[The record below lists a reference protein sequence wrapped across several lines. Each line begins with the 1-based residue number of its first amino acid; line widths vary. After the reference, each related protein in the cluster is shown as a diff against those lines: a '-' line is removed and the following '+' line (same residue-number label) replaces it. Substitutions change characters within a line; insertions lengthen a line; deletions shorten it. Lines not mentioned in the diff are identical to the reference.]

1 MKFESKNLRY
11 FYFTNYLKG
20 KNMMSKTIYF
30 IVLSIILLIV
40 PVINATPPIPDN
52 GLVLH
57 LDAGQSVETDAEGS
71 VIRWNDLSPNKR
83 VAVVPRGRSA
93 PRHDFRNKTIR
104 FQNGTGLY
112 IDEQIVSADRQNVT
126 VFAIAEHSGSSS
138 FSILGFRTGVVP
150 LVQLDV
156 DENEMARW
164 VVRDTKNQTIS
175 VKTPAVSGFKTLFGG
190 MMKETENETAISVF
204 YHDKEETVNG
214 SHLNSPLFAKGMFIG
229 CLNRH
234 EHSWTGTISEILVY
248 DRAISADEIV
258 QIKEYLFKKYHIQ
271 KNIPLFQDSW
281 NVLNIPRYSGQV
293 DQEFSTDVCVV
304 GAGSAG
310 CAAAIIAAR
319 EGANVVL
326 VERQER
332 LGGTGTNAE
341 VASWEP
347 GPGCSLARELFER
360 MKALGGAGV
369 GCPRPLQTNASYGYF
384 LVTEGESYEST
395 THCAKIVP
403 AQFRNVPYKPEIF
416 DQVVR
421 EILFETKKV
430 VLLDKTYFFQ
440 SEINSEKNR
449 IESILVRNAEEK
461 TIRIRAKI
469 FIDST
474 GDVWVCRSLGC
485 EVMLGIDSRNTFD
498 EPSAPE
504 KGRLQ
509 LNAITRLYTIAR
521 RSNVKTQPAPK
532 PSVPFPA
539 VAYICG
545 WKDGPLTVNMM
556 PTLPG
561 RVLIDYGY
569 DEALRRSEQIVY
581 AHWHWLQQ
589 IPDFQNFELVQ
600 IAPMLGIRESYR
612 VKTKYVLREQDLIET
627 LKNQQHDDIIAIADH
642 GIDIHGADGGLTPV
656 SFAYGIPYRCMIPTG
671 NWQNVL
677 VACRGAGFSRIAASS
692 CRLQR
697 TMIQLGHAAGLAA
710 AWAAEKNNSVEEI
723 DIPALVKRLNA
734 AKRYNEYLAPKIE

>member
-1 MKFESKNLRY
+1 MNIFNFKKGESPMKTFNL
-11 FYFTNYLKG
+11 F
-20 KNMMSKTIYF
+20 
-30 IVLSIILLIV
+30 LSILFLFVFSSTIF
-40 PVINATPPIPDN
+40 ATEPIPKK

-57 LDAGQSVETDAEGS
+57 LDAGQSVETDAEGY
-71 VIRWNDLSPNKR
+71 VVCWRDISPNKQT
-83 VAVVPRGRSA
+83 AIVPKGRSA
-93 PRHDFRNKTIR
+93 PRHDSLNRSIL

-112 IDEQIVSADRQNVT
+112 IDEQVVPADKRKVS
-126 VFAIAEHSGSSS
+126 VFAVAELAGSSS
-138 FSILGFRTGVVP
+138 FSIIGLRTGAVP

-156 DENEMARW
+156 DSNEMARW
-164 VVRDTKNQTIS
+164 IVRDTKNQTIS
-175 VKTPAVSGFKTLFGG
+175 AETPAVSGTRTLFGG
-190 MMKETENETAISVF
+190 ILNDTENGTAMSVF
-204 YHDKEETVNG
+204 YHDREETVNG
-214 SHLNSPLFAKGMFIG
+214 SRLDLPLFVKGMFIG
-229 CLNRH
+229 CLGMPQF
-234 EHSWTGTISEILVY
+234 SWTGTISEILIY
-248 DRAISADEIV
+248 DRALSADATA
-258 QIKEYLFKKYHIQ
+258 QIKKYLFEKYQIQ
-271 KNIPLFQDSW
+271 KEVSKYQDSW
-281 NVLNIPRYSGQV
+281 NVLNIPRYNGQV

-310 CAAAIIAAR
+310 CAAAIVAAR

-332 LGGTGTNAE
+332 LGGTGTNAQ
-341 VASWEP
+341 VAGWEP

-369 GCPRPLQTNASYGYF
+369 GRPQPLQTKAPYGYF
-384 LVTEGESYEST
+384 PVTEGESYEST
-395 THCAKIVP
+395 THRVNVAP
-403 AQFRNVPYKPEIF
+403 AQFRDVPYKPEIF

-421 EILFETKKV
+421 EMLFETKRV

-440 SEINSEKNR
+440 SETNPEKTR
-449 IESILVRNAEEK
+449 IESILVRNNKEK
-461 TIRIRAKI
+461 TIRIRAKV

-485 EVMLGIDSRNTFD
+485 EVMLGIDPQNAFD

-521 RSNVKTQPAPK
+521 SSDVKSSNAKTQPVPN
-532 PSVPFPA
+532 PPIPFPA
-539 VAYICG
+539 CAHICG
-545 WKDGPLTVNMM
+545 WKDGSLAVNML
-556 PTLPG
+556 PTLSG
-561 RVLIDYGY
+561 RALIDYGY

-589 IPDFQNFELVQ
+589 IPDFQDFELIQ

-627 LKNQQHDDIIAIADH
+627 LKNQQHNDIVVIADH
-642 GIDIHGADGGLTPV
+642 ACDIHGAGGGLKPV
-656 SFAYGIPYRCMIPTG
+656 TFAYGIPYRCMIPAG
-671 NWQNVL
+671 NWQNIL

-710 AWAAEKNNSVEEI
+710 AWAAEKNDSVEKI

-734 AKRYNEYLAPKIE
+734 PKRYNEYLPPKKL

>member
-1 MKFESKNLRY
+1 MKTFNL
-11 FYFTNYLKG
+11 F
-20 KNMMSKTIYF
+20 
-30 IVLSIILLIV
+30 LSILLLFVFSSTIF
-40 PVINATPPIPDN
+40 ATEPIPEN

-57 LDAGQSVETDAEGS
+57 LDAGQSVETDAEGH
-71 VIRWNDLSPNKR
+71 VVCWNDLSPNKR
-83 VAVVPRGRSA
+83 TAIVPKGRSA
-93 PRHDFRNKTIR
+93 PRHDSLNRSIQ

-112 IDEQIVSADRQNVT
+112 IDEQVVPADQRNVS
-126 VFAIAEHSGSSS
+126 VFAVAESVGSSS
-138 FSILGFRTGVVP
+138 FSIIGLRTGAVP

-156 DENEMARW
+156 DNNEMARW
-164 VVRDTKNQTIS
+164 IVRDTKNQTIS
-175 VKTPAVSGFKTLFGG
+175 AETPAVSGTKTLFGG
-190 MMKETENETAISVF
+190 IIKDTENGTAMSVF
-204 YHDKEETVNG
+204 YHDQEETVNG
-214 SHLNSPLFAKGMFIG
+214 SRLNSPLFVKGMFIG
-229 CLNRH
+229 CLGMPQY
-234 EHSWTGTISEILVY
+234 SWTGTISEILIY
-248 DRAISADEIV
+248 DRALSADETD
-258 QIKEYLFKKYHIQ
+258 QIKKYLFEKHQIQ
-271 KNIPLFQDSW
+271 KIVSTYQDSW
-281 NVLNIPRYSGQV
+281 NVLNIPRYTGQV

-326 VERQER
+326 VERQEQ
-332 LGGTGTNAE
+332 LGGTGTNAG
-341 VASWEP
+341 VSNWEP

-369 GCPRPLQTNASYGYF
+369 GSPQPLQTKAAYGYF
-384 LVTEGESYEST
+384 PVTDGESYEST
-395 THCAKIVP
+395 THRANVVP
-403 AQFRNVPYKPEIF
+403 AQFRDVLYKPEIF

-421 EILFETKKV
+421 KMLFETKRV

-440 SEINSEKNR
+440 SETNSEKTR
-449 IESILVRNAEEK
+449 IESILVRNTEEK
-461 TIRIRAKI
+461 TIRIRAKV

-474 GDVWVCRSLGC
+474 GDVWVCRSIGC
-485 EVMLGIDSRNTFD
+485 ETMLGIDPQNAFN

-504 KGRLQ
+504 KGHLQ
-509 LNAITRLYTIAR
+509 LNAITRTYTIAR
-521 RSNVKTQPAPK
+521 YSETKTQPVPN

-539 VAYICG
+539 CAFICG
-545 WKDGPLTVNMM
+545 WKNGLLSVNML

-561 RVLIDYGY
+561 KSLIDYGY

-589 IPDFQNFELVQ
+589 IPDFQDFELIQ

-627 LKNQQHDDIIAIADH
+627 LKNQQHNDIIAIADH
-642 GIDIHGADGGLTPV
+642 ACDIHGAGGGLKPV
-656 SFAYGIPYRCMIPTG
+656 SFAYGIPYRCMIPAG

-710 AWAAEKNNSVEEI
+710 AWAVEKNNSVEKI
-723 DIPALVKRLNA
+723 DVPALVKRLNA
-734 AKRYNEYLAPKIE
+734 PKRYNEYLPPKKL